1 MLSVLQSNQKKVC
14 AEDSSTKT
22 EELISAPSCELPCVN
37 CDVIQ
42 VSPKVGAI
50 KCNRDEVSPEILTCQ
65 RDYSLKRRQ
74 MQEHPNYLCD
84 LFSDDGRYY
93 INSYLQDECIGPIK
107 GLIDTGSQATILS
120 FNYFQQIVDRTE
132 KKPKLKAFDGSL
144 ISVGGNALQV
154 KGIAWL
160 KFTIGKKIIR
170 HPTIIV
176 DIPNDKLIIG
186 VDILKRLSSIIDFI
200 NEAIWTQVKAPIAYD
215 RSCNMQTHYNCHVV
229 EERSNLI
236 EVHFRNNQIP
246 DITILKNGDPEKAI
260 RDTKH
265 TITIQKDR
273 IKKVNNMARMKYA
286 KLDLKSEASYISLS
300 LLKQVADPK
309 MIRYSSPQDQWVH
322 DLDGDSQS
330 HNVIARCLL
339 SISIGDKT
347 TEHSFNV
354 LNEPRHQ
361 MYIGNDLLHR
371 FAAQIDLVNNNL
383 WSRLSGDPEGFQN
396 EEQTLKWGQQMPY
409 AVSIL
414 VAEDVE
420 IPEGGYNK
428 SDLSSEEGTCHIEEA
443 SLVFN
448 HESDEKEY
456 ELYQLKKE
464 KEQAAEQIS
473 LADAC
478 SDESK
483 RQQLKKLFID
493 FQDMFAKDSYDC
505 GVTDLHVARIQTDP
519 NAPPVYVKQY
529 RLPLA
534 AYESLAEI
542 VKNLEARGII
552 RPVHSSFNSPILA
565 ILKPNG
571 QFRLCTDLRQLNKR
585 GYWTIKVDE
594 RDQYKLAFSF
604 GDKQRAWQR
613 LPFGYVNSGHE
624 FTVFMHKAMPD
635 AAERGTLIYVDDI
648 LIKKR
653 DF

>member
-1 MLSVLQSNQKKVC
+1 MVLPCSAIDLKNEAKDGVGRITPPLTKREGDVANMLSVLQSNQKKVC

-42 VSPKVGAI
+42 VSPKGGSI
-50 KCNRDEVSPEILTCQ
+50 ECNRDEVSPEILTCQ

-84 LFSDDGRYY
+84 LFSDDDRYY

-107 GLIDTGSQATILS
+107 GLIDTGSQATIMS

-144 ISVGGNALQV
+144 ISVGGDTLQV
-154 KGIAWL
+154 KGTAWL
-160 KFTIGKKIIR
+160 KFMIGKKIIR

-246 DITILKNGDPEKAI
+246 DITILKNGDPEKTI

-286 KLDLKSEASYISLS
+286 KLDLKSEASYISLG
-300 LLKQVADPK
+300 LLKQVANPK

-347 TEHSFNV
+347 TEHSFIV

-361 MYIGNDLLHR
+361 IYIGNDLLHR
-371 FAAQIDLVNNNL
+371 FAAQVDLVNNNL
-383 WSRLSGDPEGFQN
+383 WSRLFGDPEGFQN
-396 EEQTLKWGQQMPY
+396 EEQTLKWEQQMPY

-428 SDLSSEEGTCHIEEA
+428 SDL
-443 SLVFN
+443 
-448 HESDEKEY
+448 
-456 ELYQLKKE
+456 
-464 KEQAAEQIS
+464 
-473 LADAC
+473 
-478 SDESK
+478 
-483 RQQLKKLFID
+483 R
-493 FQDMFAKDSYDC
+493 
-505 GVTDLHVARIQTDP
+505 
-519 NAPPVYVKQY
+519 
-529 RLPLA
+529 
-534 AYESLAEI
+534 
-542 VKNLEARGII
+542 
-552 RPVHSSFNSPILA
+552 
-565 ILKPNG
+565 
-571 QFRLCTDLRQLNKR
+571 
-585 GYWTIKVDE
+585 
-594 RDQYKLAFSF
+594 
-604 GDKQRAWQR
+604 
-613 LPFGYVNSGHE
+613 
-624 FTVFMHKAMPD
+624 
-635 AAERGTLIYVDDI
+635 
-648 LIKKR
+648 
-653 DF
+653 